1 MTIHLFQSLWPPPIA
16 CSLVLLQTK
25 RENPMLNQIRKYEL
39 ALQYSSDGVAFY
51 SALPTRDTDLPQA
64 LTALTEA
71 PHDEFM
77 HRHALELLEQLDHE
91 TLKSLIRETDAP
103 PIRALLKESC
113 LSRTDRSGLLEL
125 FADNTDLHL
134 HSPLITLRSGE
145 RADQDL
151 HAEWTELFRK
161 NIFFHAELPAPDRA
175 GLDAPVPLPA
185 SDTGPTAAD
194 LHAKFLRPEPEP
206 AIPLQETHAA
216 AMDKLYGL
224 GIVSGPEMRHE
235 DSLSPFALLRQ
246 WRMGTRIRDG
256 RHRFRLSGLMTS
268 YGRGSS
274 LAQARVTLA
283 MEIVERYS
291 SFMSVENGVV
301 QGLRHRGELV
311 RATRSELRSRNALH
325 LDPDALR
332 LEAGYENTE
341 LSWITGEDRH
351 GTETLIPVQL
361 APLFLN
367 LDEAA
372 LFSALGSTGLAS
384 GNSPQQARLSGLME
398 VLERDSEAV
407 TPFRLTDCFRITAEA
422 PEMRNLLDAYADQG
436 IDPVFQD
443 CTTEFGIPCFK
454 CFAVLPD
461 GTIAKGTGAHLDGK
475 KALLSALTETPFPY
489 PGGPAS
495 RPGPKDLPVRSFE
508 NLPDYTTGG
517 FGSDLALT
525 EAVLSGRGFEP
536 LYVDLSRP
544 ELRFPV
550 VRAMIPG
557 LELVADFDR
566 YSRISPRLYRN
577 YLNLRVTF

>member
-1 MTIHLFQSLWPPPIA
+1 MP
-16 CSLVLLQTK
+16 
-25 RENPMLNQIRKYEL
+25 NQIRKYEL

-51 SALPTRDTDLPQA
+51 SALPAGDTDLTQA
-64 LTALTEA
+64 LTVLAEA
-71 PHDEFM
+71 PNDEFM
-77 HRHALELLEQLDHE
+77 HRHALGLLERLDHE
-91 TLKSLIRETDAP
+91 ALETLIRETTAP
-103 PIRALLKESC
+103 PIRALLKEAC

-125 FADNTDLHL
+125 FAGDTDLHL
-134 HSPLITLRSGE
+134 HSPLITLRSNRHE
-145 RADQDL
+145 DQDL
-151 HAEWTELFRK
+151 HTRWTELFQK
-161 NIFFHAELPAPDRA
+161 NIFLHEDLPEPGRTGLEAPAVTSRA
-175 GLDAPVPLPA
+175 NN
-185 SDTGPTAAD
+185 GPTAAE
-194 LHAKFLRPEPEP
+194 LHARFVRAEPEP
-206 AIPLQETHAA
+206 AIPLKETHAA
-216 AMDKLYGL
+216 AMDRLYGL

-256 RHRFRLSGLMTS
+256 RHLFRLSGLMTS
-268 YGRGSS
+268 YGRGVT

-301 QGLRHRGELV
+301 QGLRQRGELV
-311 RATRSELRSRNALH
+311 RAARSQLRSRGAHH
-325 LDPDALR
+325 LDPGTLR
-332 LEAGYENTE
+332 LEAGYEDTE

-351 GTETLIPVQL
+351 GTETLVPVQL

-384 GNSPQQARLSGLME
+384 GNSPEQARLSGLME

-407 TPFRLTDCFRITAEA
+407 TPFRLADCFRITATS
-422 PEMRNLLDAYADQG
+422 PEMRDLLDAYADQG

-461 GTIAKGTGAHLDGK
+461 GTIAKGTGAHLSGTM
-475 KALLSALTETPFPY
+475 ALLSALTETPFPY

-495 RPGPKDLPVRSFE
+495 KPGPENLPVRSFE
-508 NLPDYTTGG
+508 DLPDYTTGG
-517 FGSDLALT
+517 FDSDLALT
-525 EAVLSGRGFEP
+525 EAVLSGRGYEP
-536 LYVDLSRP
+536 LYVDLSRTD
-544 ELRFPV
+544 LRFPV
-550 VRAMIPG
+550 VRAMVPG

-566 YSRISPRLYRN
+566 FSRISPRLYRN
-577 YLNLRVTF
+577 YLNT